1 MENQYP
7 KIKIPKVSRGSVF
20 IATILLVVLVS
31 WIGVLDA
38 ASARYVNGTLG
49 KATVTFGSAR
59 AINGVLSV
67 AKSTTVSIPVVGGLQ
82 VTPGEL
88 LEPIDD
94 LVENYAA
101 AMKLAIASL
110 VIQRV
115 MLSVVSATVFKVLLT
130 LSGLALVVGA
140 MLKGTAPINFLFRVF
155 VSLTFLR
162 FILVAAVL
170 LNGIVNHAF
179 IDRHRD
185 EAVGRLNV
193 LSGELNRQVSAVSDL
208 TPGALGGDLVSI
220 EKDLDIAKRS
230 FEDSKAT
237 LKSVRDKTTLAERL
251 NPFQEHKSLDAA
263 EAGVKEAEVRLND
276 VLVRR
281 CVVLREAADAGTHAA
296 CKEVPLKAWARMLV
310 VSAEQAVSRQGS
322 KAAVASGFNGLRQ
335 VVDRAAIDFVT
346 AMALF
351 ILQTLILPLLFLLA
365 LSRATRWIWGVD
377 LAELVANVKP
387 VPFKPA

>member
-7 KIKIPKVSRGSVF
+7 KMKTPRISGGSVF

-31 WIGVLDA
+31 WIGVLDR

-101 AMKLAIASL
+101 AMKLAMASL

-351 ILQTLILPLLFLLA
+351 ILQTLILPLLFLFA

-377 LAELVANVKP
+377 LAELVANVKR